1 MTIGIEL
8 KEYNTGI
15 YRIDITDTNGKRYGK
30 TVMVEK

>member
-1 MTIGIEL
+1 MLEITVKYFISGL
-8 KEYNTGI
+8 